1 MELHYLTNYGTHMW
15 IFQNLFGPLMWEMR
29 NEKNNLTMKR
39 EREREREREVKEIE
53 E

>member
-1 MELHYLTNYGTHMW
+1 MELHYLNNYGTHMW